1 MLTVLRFSKIW
12 FGLSGLLVGGALVLL
27 FTWGLEPGIDFRG
40 GALLELEFPRAISV
54 PELSQALMARGL
66 KVAVVQP
73 INDQRVII
81 KTEILDEAKT
91 ELLNKTL
98 QEEFGDFREL
108 RFESIGPTISREL
121 IRKSYW
127 QIILVC
133 LGILFYIAYAF
144 RRISKDTKRTEISP
158 WRLGLAAVI
167 ALFHDL
173 LITVGFF
180 VLLGHFR
187 GVEIDSLFVTA
198 LLTILGFSVH
208 DTIVVFDRIRENAQK
223 FPYKSF
229 GTIIDHAIAS
239 TLARSINTSSTLVFV
254 LLAMLLFGGQTVFYF
269 VLALLIGVLVGTYS
283 SIFIASPLLRIW
295 AKAK

>member
-66 KVAVVQP
+66 KGAVVQP